1 MLVGNNEYVYTTSV
15 NKRLKMPNNIIVNV
29 QNTREGNP
37 RNRFWFWQ
45 FGFWFF
51 CLLGFFTLILW
62 YGEVT
67 VSTVSHVVLQAIIGL
82 ICSIFLHTAFTR
94 MSKYPLSYR
103 IPIDLTLVL
112 STAFIWTIL
121 HIQIFVWLTGFE
133 DVWPQ
138 FGGWYFSAIFI
149 FLCWTGLFHGVR
161 YYELLQYEH
170 RILLQAEANSRKEH
184 VKRLR
189 AQSEARDAKLK
200 MLRYQLN
207 PHFLCNTLN
216 AINSLIEI
224 GESEKAQNMTVQLSE
239 FLRYSLDTDPD
250 TKIPLME
257 EIDALNLYLEIE
269 KTRFEERLK
278 IDIVV
283 HANAQLALVPSLL
296 LQPIIENS
304 MKHAIAKNELGGTI
318 SISATATDK
327 QLILTLSD
335 TGTYSKLAH
344 EADKQNNKLLLN
356 SKKGV
361 GLENINQRLSA
372 LYENHYS
379 INSTFA
385 ETGGLVTTIHLP
397 LEHEEKAA

>member
-1 MLVGNNEYVYTTSV
+1 
-15 NKRLKMPNNIIVNV
+15 MPDNILLNV
-29 QNTREGNP
+29 QNTIEENP
-37 RNRFWFWQ
+37 RYRFWFWQ
-45 FGFWFF
+45 IGFWVF

-67 VSTVSHVVLQAIIGL
+67 TAALSHVIMQALIGL
-82 ICSIFLHTAFTR
+82 ICSIFLHIVFTR
-94 MSKYPLSYR
+94 MSDHSLFTR
-103 IPIDLTLVL
+103 ITISVVLVL
-112 STAFIWTIL
+112 GVSFLWTVS

-133 DVWPQ
+133 AVWEE
-138 FGGWYFSAIFI
+138 FGGWYFSGMFI
-149 FLCWTGLFHGVR
+149 FLCWTGLFHGIR
-161 YYELLQYEH
+161 YYELMQFEH
-170 RILLQAEANSRKEH
+170 RIMLRAEATSRTEH
-184 VKRLR
+184 LKRLR

-224 GESEKAQNMTVQLSE
+224 GESEKAQTMTVQLSE

-269 KTRFEERLK
+269 KTRFAERLK
-278 IDIVV
+278 IDIKV
-283 HANAQLALVPSLL
+283 HADAQLALIPSLL

-304 MKHAIAKNELGGTI
+304 MKHAISRSELGGTI
-318 SISATATDK
+318 SIIATASKT

-335 TGTYSKLAH
+335 TGKGPLSAREQTQSKI
-344 EADKQNNKLLLN
+344 LN
-356 SKKGV
+356 LGSTKGV
-361 GLENINQRLSA
+361 GLENIKQRLSA
-372 LYENHYS
+372 LYENYYT
-379 INSTFA
+379 INSYFA

-397 LEHEEKAA
+397 LEHHEEAA